1 MSIEITNYSEKALV
15 IRGPKEDMPIEQ
27 LKQLNAKWNRFLKG
41 GPGWIISKKKEEQVR
56 NLFSSKEE
64 NSSEENKLDSVLNE
78 IDDSED
84 EKEDEKEDILSNTL
98 TREQAI
104 KNWTKNLSE
113 DDKRGI
119 RALILGC
126 KMLSDPGYDLM
137 KGKKYPMLFV
147 YTDTNELIMKI
158 NYESPDN
165 SGNVLP
171 KMYKV
176 KEELPNKITKELMFY
191 YDNLKDYLIETIGTE
206 RIRIDHI
213 YLYMNDNIYR
223 LFYDQSLGVLWD
235 KTECF
240 KCYKI
245 LQEYG
250 INCTYEDCDSDTKQK
265 LKKLYLQHHP
275 DKGGDPSVFQKLQ
288 YCNNLVVINEC
299 LSNVRHRP
307 PKLSSKKG
315 LWSNINNTDA
325 FGNITK
331 IIIQPEIKDN
341 NLNEKI
347 SHRIDSF
354 CSLLRNNKVKDSKEL
369 FENIPIAVQ
378 RLFLS
383 HCWKILSNKNKY
395 SEDSYKTAFLLFK
408 LFRGQNWKNKAIYKP
423 YLTKA
428 ESHYKKAAN
437 FFKNN
442 SSSKL
447 SISKTS
453 ITKTQSKPKA
463 KSARQS
469 KSKTQSKP
477 KTKPKAK
484 SAPRAS
490 KKYDKEYQR
499 FQQPK
504 ELDPL
509 YLFYTSLY
517 SQNPKSRLAI
527 TWLTEH
533 GVFNGSERTS
543 IVKKYEKL
551 KEAGKLIK

>member
-56 NLFSSKEE
+56 NLFSTNSSNEE
-64 NSSEENKLDSVLNE
+64 NNSEEKKNE
-78 IDDSED
+78 EEDFED
-84 EKEDEKEDILSNTL
+84 ENNEEK
-98 TREQAI
+98 
-104 KNWTKNLSE
+104 
-113 DDKRGI
+113 
-119 RALILGC
+119 
-126 KMLSDPGYDLM
+126 
-137 KGKKYPMLFV
+137 
-147 YTDTNELIMKI
+147 
-158 NYESPDN
+158 
-165 SGNVLP
+165 
-171 KMYKV
+171 
-176 KEELPNKITKELMFY
+176 
-191 YDNLKDYLIETIGTE
+191 KD
-206 RIRIDHI
+206 
-213 YLYMNDNIYR
+213 
-223 LFYDQSLGVLWD
+223 
-235 KTECF
+235 
-240 KCYKI
+240 
-245 LQEYG
+245 
-250 INCTYEDCDSDTKQK
+250 
-265 LKKLYLQHHP
+265 
-275 DKGGDPSVFQKLQ
+275 
-288 YCNNLVVINEC
+288 
-299 LSNVRHRP
+299 
-307 PKLSSKKG
+307 
-315 LWSNINNTDA
+315 
-325 FGNITK
+325 ITK

-354 CSLLRNNKVKDSKEL
+354 CSLLRNNKVKDSKEQ

-408 LFRGQNWKNKAIYKP
+408 LFRGQDWKNKAIYKP
-423 YLTKA
+423 YLNKA